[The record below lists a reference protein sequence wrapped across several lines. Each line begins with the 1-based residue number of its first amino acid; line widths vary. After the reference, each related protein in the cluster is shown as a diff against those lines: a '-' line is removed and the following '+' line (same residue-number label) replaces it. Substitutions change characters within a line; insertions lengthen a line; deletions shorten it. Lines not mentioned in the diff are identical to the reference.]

1 MAIMSKNTSIAL
13 GDHFQKFV
21 QELVSQGRF
30 GSTSEVVRAGLR
42 LLEEQDARLAA
53 LRKAIQEGID
63 SGPAES
69 FDFDAYANAR
79 EGEMKRG

>member
-1 MAIMSKNTSIAL
+1 MSKNTSIAL

-42 LLEEQDARLAA
+42 LLEEQDTKLAA
-53 LRKAIQEGID
+53 LRKAIQEGVD
-63 SGPAES
+63 SGTAEP
-69 FDFDAYANAR
+69 FDFDAYVSAR
-79 EGEMKRG
+79 EGELKRG

>member
-1 MAIMSKNTSIAL
+1 MRKNTSIAL

-42 LLEEQDARLAA
+42 LLEEQDVKLAA
-53 LRKAIQEGID
+53 LR
-63 SGPAES
+63 S
-69 FDFDAYANAR
+69 FDVQPWLLPFLIDHN
-79 EGEMKRG
+79 